1 MMERLGLGGR
11 ERFWFIAFLILG
23 SIYFGLLALEQILQ
37 VLGGFSS
44 IFIVLFMAWLLAF
57 VLSPVIR
64 FLDDL
69 LPFPRGIVVAITF
82 VAVLAVLGFIAF
94 YASTAII
101 GQVARLAEDFPLT
114 EQRIIGT
121 LTEWQA
127 GLQFGSARFDFVEI
141 YTNVVARLQDSGG
154 QLLSYAQTFAGGAV
168 AAVGSFILVIIIAL
182 YMAIDSERILAKGK
196 RVVPTR
202 YTEEFDIFV
211 RSTARAFGG
220 FLRAQIILAA
230 IQTVLVAV
238 IGTIFGMPYLFLIG
252 TVSTILMLIPL
263 FGPPLALL
271 PPVVAAL
278 IYVPDWFIVITV
290 VLLVTQTVIVN
301 WIQPKLMQGALGMHP
316 ILVLVGLL
324 VGAQV
329 AGVWGALFGIP
340 IIAVLNVF
348 FNYIVNLRT
357 LDEGTDTQV
366 MRAMKSVEQEVGGR
380 APREFVVAKAAEKV
394 AEEPSRLRGSSALT
408 AAATDVR
415 QAADETRRA
424 ATDNR
429 AAAGD
434 VRESAG
440 EVRDSAGEVRD
451 SAGEV
456 RDSAESLNRAAEN
469 LADETGGSSPR

>member
-23 SIYFGLLALEQILQ
+23 SIYFGLLALDQILQ

-57 VLSPVIR
+57 VLSPIIR
-64 FLDDL
+64 VLDEL
-69 LPFPRGIVVAITF
+69 LPFPRGLVVAITF
-82 VAVLAVLGFIAF
+82 VTVLGVLGFVAF
-94 YASTAII
+94 YVSSAII
-101 GQVARLAEDFPLT
+101 GQVARLAQDFPET
-114 EQRIIGT
+114 EQRIIAT
-121 LTEWQA
+121 LQAWQA
-127 GLQFGSARFDFVEI
+127 SLQFGSARFDLVEI
-141 YTNVVARLQDSGG
+141 YGNVVVRVQEAGG
-154 QLLSYAQTFAGGAV
+154 QLLAQAQTFAGGAV
-168 AAVGSFILVIIIAL
+168 AAVGSFLLVIIIAL
-182 YMAIDSERILAKGK
+182 YMAIDSERILAKAK

-220 FLRAQIILAA
+220 FLRAQIILAV
-230 IQTVLVAV
+230 IQAVLVAV
-238 IGTIFGMPYLFLIG
+238 IGSIFNMPYLFLIG
-252 TVSTILMLIPL
+252 SVSTILMLIPL
-263 FGPPLALL
+263 FGPPLALI

-278 IYVPDWFIVITV
+278 IYVPQWFIVITI

-301 WIQPKLMQGALGMHP
+301 WLQPKLMQGALGMHP

-329 AGVWGALFGIP
+329 AGLWGALFGIP

-366 MRAMKSVEQEVGGR
+366 MRAIKSVEQEVGDS
-380 APREFVVAKAAEKV
+380 APREFVVAKAAERV
-394 AEEPSRLRGSSALT
+394 AGKPSQTRASSDLS
-408 AAATDVR
+408 AAAADVR

-424 ATDNR
+424 ASDNR
-429 AAAGD
+429 AAAGEM
-434 VRESAG
+434 RE
-440 EVRDSAGEVRD
+440 

-469 LADETGGSSPR
+469 LADETGGSSTR